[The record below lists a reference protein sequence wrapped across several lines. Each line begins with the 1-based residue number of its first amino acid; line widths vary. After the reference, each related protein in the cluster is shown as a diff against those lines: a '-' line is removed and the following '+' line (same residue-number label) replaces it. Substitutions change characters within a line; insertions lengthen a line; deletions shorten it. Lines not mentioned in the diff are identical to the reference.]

1 MCVCWI
7 CFYVCVFFSSDRD
20 HSTLQVLMIAYMTQ
34 EGLNII
40 KLGTEEFGKAE
51 GEVDILKS

>member
-1 MCVCWI
+1 MQEFVNNEI
-7 CFYVCVFFSSDRD
+7 FD
-20 HSTLQVLMIAYMTQ
+20 LGNQVLMIAYMTQ